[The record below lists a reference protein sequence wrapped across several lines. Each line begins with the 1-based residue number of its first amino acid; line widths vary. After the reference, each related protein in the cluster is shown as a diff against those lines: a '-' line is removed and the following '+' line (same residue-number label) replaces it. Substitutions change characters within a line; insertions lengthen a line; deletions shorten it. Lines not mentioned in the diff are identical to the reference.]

1 MSPLNQFYCLPIR
14 ISFFYVVDK
23 VMFMFSNL
31 YSAFGLF
38 AGSGRG
44 KKQFAS
50 ERAFIAGGVSV

>member
-1 MSPLNQFYCLPIR
+1 
-14 ISFFYVVDK
+14 
-23 VMFMFSNL
+23 MFMFSNL